1 MGVVQREGSRRNL
14 LGFKIR
20 SNLGKTR
27 KEALVLWDSF
37 LDSLNVQL
45 LNLVAT
51 GETDFTILSSVSQGI
66 EGTHDILL
74 GLMEGDSR
82 NSIVEEE
89 YNLFLEI
96 KSKLENY
103 NPIKNADEVADLAHK
118 LRNLSAKRKRIPHT
132 L

>member
-1 MGVVQREGSRRNL
+1 
-14 LGFKIR
+14 
-20 SNLGKTR
+20 
-27 KEALVLWDSF
+27 
-37 LDSLNVQL
+37 
-45 LNLVAT
+45 
-51 GETDFTILSSVSQGI
+51 
-66 EGTHDILL
+66 
-74 GLMEGDSR
+74 MEGDSR